1 MLCAKL
7 RDERECAILEKC
19 TESRVSRAKQ
29 GRSGKGQARSPR
41 ASFQE
46 ALRRSLKSILK
57 TGEESLKDLY

>member
-29 GRSGKGQARSPR
+29 GRSGKARSPR

-46 ALRRSLKSILK
+46 ALRKSLKSILK